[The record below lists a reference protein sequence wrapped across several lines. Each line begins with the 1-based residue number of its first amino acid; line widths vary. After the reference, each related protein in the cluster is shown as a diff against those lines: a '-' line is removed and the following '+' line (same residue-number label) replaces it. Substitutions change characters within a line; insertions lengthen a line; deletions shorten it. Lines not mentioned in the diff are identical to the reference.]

1 MRQYLKF
8 LMSLLVEI
16 ILKVKDGESCCCPDK
31 AENMGFLPST
41 YLLTPQQFQKN
52 TPTKNKIKTPNQ

>member
-1 MRQYLKF
+1 MKVYRTIVYYKGEKA
-8 LMSLLVEI
+8 SL
-16 ILKVKDGESCCCPDK
+16 GNESCCCSDK
-31 AENMGFLPST
+31 AENMGYLPST